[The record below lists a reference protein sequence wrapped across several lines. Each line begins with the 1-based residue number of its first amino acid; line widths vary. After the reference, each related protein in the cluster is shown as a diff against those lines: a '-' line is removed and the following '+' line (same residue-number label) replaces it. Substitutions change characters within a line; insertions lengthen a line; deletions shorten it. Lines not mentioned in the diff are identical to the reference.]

1 MKPNKQTQMTLN
13 GTIIDFDDVNFL
25 DNLDI
30 EIEKQNN
37 FLSGNTSLN
46 NTRFQDL
53 FQQQTKD
60 FTQKNFRNLKFREV
74 NESRNSQSQSKFAFS
89 EFDNQMKSNPSTAF
103 ATILNSPKYP

>member
-1 MKPNKQTQMTLN
+1 MTLN

-53 FQQQTKD
+53 FQ
-60 FTQKNFRNLKFREV
+60 
-74 NESRNSQSQSKFAFS
+74 
-89 EFDNQMKSNPSTAF
+89 
-103 ATILNSPKYP
+103 